1 VASAAILIPNSPS
14 EIREAYRANRIPTL
28 APRLILLAR
37 LILALIVQAL
47 LAVLLLLLGHANP
60 WQEAAGWWMVYGTL
74 IDLGCFALLI
84 WLTRKEGIRPRD
96 LLNAQRERILRD
108 VLLGIVYFIALIPAV
123 VVSSV
128 ITNIV
133 YGAQLPP
140 QVAVVHLPVWAAIYS
155 VVVWPIFWALAEEL
169 TYLGYAFPRL
179 EFQAGKTW
187 LVAFIVAFFWA
198 FQHIAMPLIFDWT
211 YLVYRVVTAFLVVA
225 TTAVLYLLGKRR
237 ILPLVIAHWG
247 ADGLS
252 AFLASMVPL
261 LPRA

>member
-1 VASAAILIPNSPS
+1 MTSAAILNPNSPA
-14 EIREAYRANRIPTL
+14 EIEEAYRANRIPVV

-37 LILALIVQAL
+37 LVVAL
-47 LAVLLLLLGHANP
+47 LAQALVALVFLLLGHANP

-74 IDLGCFALLI
+74 IDLGCFTLLI
-84 WLTRKEGIRPRD
+84 WLTRKEGIHLLD
-96 LLNAQRERILRD
+96 LLNAQREGIVRD
-108 VLLGIVYFIALIPAV
+108 VLLGIVYLLALIPAV

-140 QVAVVHLPVWAAIYS
+140 QVAVVHLPFWAAIYS

-179 EFQAGKTW
+179 EFQVGKSW
-187 LVAFIVAFFWA
+187 QVALIVAFFWA

-211 YLVYRVVTAFLVVA
+211 YLVYRAVTALLVVA
-225 TTAVLYLLGKRR
+225 TTVVLYLLGKRR
-237 ILPLVIAHWG
+237 IVPLVVAHWA

-252 AFLASMVPL
+252 AFLASLVPL
-261 LPRA
+261 LARP